1 LTLGSYILAV
11 VLLAAFAV
19 APALAVCELQRR
31 LLPRLD
37 RATAALARVVGW
49 LCVVVVL
56 GELLGSVGLFRAW
69 ALVLGSLLVGIALW
83 LVARRCPLPAPGP
96 PEAPAPPLS
105 RVEACVAGVAALL
118 VLAVWAVPARISLAH
133 GMRAPDTLWYH
144 GPFAARFVQDGWVTH
159 LHFVELDPLTAFYAA
174 NSELLH
180 AIGIALFD
188 SHDVLSPLVNLGM
201 VALALLAGWCIGR
214 PCGRQPLTLI
224 AVAIALSLPILWGVN
239 AGQAANDVAGLA
251 FLLAAA
257 ALLVNGAPTLR
268 GGAAGLALGT
278 KLSLAGPALAVTLVR
293 PRWRALVAFALTGG
307 YWYLRNLVATGWVLP
322 TEPRPLTEHLEFS
335 MSHYLLDGRIWDRYF
350 FPGLKFG
357 FGSVWPVV
365 VGLAAAG
372 SVGAVAIRGDRTR
385 RLLGAAAV
393 ACAVLY
399 AVTPNSAAGRE
410 GDPWSF
416 GLNLRYATPAVA
428 LGLAL
433 LPLWAPARWR
443 RPLAAVLFAALVVTL
458 LSPTGLWSG
467 RRLEALAYGAALA
480 AVVFALVRFRWLRPV
495 VAAALLAA
503 GFFVQ
508 RHYLE
513 HRYAGFLQAL
523 GLPSEMAHT
532 RIGVLGI
539 TTSYPLYGGDLSN
552 RVIYIGRHGPHGSFT
567 REPSCAAW
575 RRAVNAG
582 RFRYLVIAPVTSPDL
597 PAQAPKAPPIEA
609 TWTDAV
615 PLRRIGRLTT
625 IYRIDRPLDPAG
637 CP

>member
-1 LTLGSYILAV
+1 LTLGAYTLTLLLLAV
-11 VLLAAFAV
+11 FAV
-19 APALAVCELQRR
+19 APAVGVYELQRR
-31 LLPRLD
+31 LLPRFD
-37 RATAALARVVGW
+37 RPTAVLARAVGW
-49 LCVVVVL
+49 LSVVIVL

-69 ALVLGSLLVGIALW
+69 ALVLGSVLVGAALW
-83 LVARRCPLPAPGP
+83 LLARRRPFPRDEGPAPAQPLPRLETA
-96 PEAPAPPLS
+96 AAAL
-105 RVEACVAGVAALL
+105 AALL

-133 GMRAPDTLWYH
+133 GMQAPDTLWYH

-159 LHFVELDPLTAFYAA
+159 LHFVEIDPLTAFYPA

-188 SHDVLSPLVNLGM
+188 SHDVLSPLVNLAM

-214 PCGRQPLTLI
+214 PYARQPLTTV
-224 AVAIALSLPILWGVN
+224 AVAIALSLPILWGVD

-251 FLLAAA
+251 FLLAAV
-257 ALLVNGAPTLR
+257 ALLVNGAPAVR
-268 GGAAGLALGT
+268 GAAAALALGT
-278 KLSLAGPALAVTLVR
+278 KFSFVGPALLVTLVR
-293 PRWRALVAFALTGG
+293 PRWRALAALAVTGG

-322 TEPRPLTEHLEFS
+322 TEPRPLTDKLEFS

-350 FPGLKFG
+350 LPGLKFG

-365 VGLAAAG
+365 VALAAAG
-372 SVGAVAIRGDRTR
+372 AIGAAARGGDRTR
-385 RLLGAAAV
+385 RLLGLAAI

-399 AVTPNSAAGRE
+399 ALTPNSAAGRE

-433 LPLWAPARWR
+433 LPLWLPARWR
-443 RPLAAVLFAALVVTL
+443 RPLLALLAATLVVTL

-467 RRLEALAYGAALA
+467 RRLEALAYAAVLA
-480 AVVFALVRFRWLRPV
+480 AVAFALVRFPRLRPV
-495 VAAALLAA
+495 LAAAIIAA

-508 RHYLE
+508 RHYLD

-523 GLPSEMAHT
+523 GLPGDIAHT
-532 RIGVLGI
+532 RIGVLGV
-539 TTSYPLYGGDLSN
+539 TASYPLYGRDLSN
-552 RVIYIGRHGPHGSFT
+552 RVVYVGRPGPHGSFT

-575 RRAVNAG
+575 RTAVNAG
-582 RFRYLVIAPVTSPDL
+582 HFRYLVVAPVSSPDL
-597 PAQAPKAPPIEA
+597 PAETPKSAPIEA
-609 TWTDAV
+609 GWTDAT
-615 PLRRIGRLTT
+615 PLRRIGGTT
-625 IYRIDRPLDPAG
+625 TVYRIDSPLDASA